1 MNPRYIEVINGTSP
15 HLLYKIPHKYH
26 AAHPTGFVVI
36 INTQLQI
43 NFSFT
48 LCPLYICTSETNLPG
63 NNPHDVILFYNE
75 SIGPLEHVLYKLWE
89 EYKLTCCDKTEHSI
103 KRYKYNNQVPP
114 RKIIIPCFKRLE
126 NITAVLKRFKMID
139 APPEGYKPQ
148 ILLVEHST
156 FQEIDKIAEDF
167 DCEYLWIL
175 LDPRI
180 PDLPLGQFN
189 KALCYDKSFIFGS
202 PATWYLFH
210 DNDILV
216 PKTFWS
222 LLDANVNRSGAKFL
236 QPYTHR
242 TPLYLHE
249 AISEEL
255 RKNLQLVDMPIDN
268 KNIQR
273 PLPGAPG
280 GSLYIHRDRY
290 LDVGGHDPNLCWGY
304 GPEDLL
310 FFNKLQTLEPI
321 AYADEP
327 PIEMVHLWHPSA
339 ATYNPLLRDMDIF
352 VKGYFMNLSSEQ
364 KKKIMEEKKSL
375 LISILSGKL

>member
-26 AAHPTGFVVI
+26 AAHPTGFVVVTNI
-36 INTQLQI
+36 QKQ
-43 NFSFT
+43 FPFT
-48 LCPLYICTSETNLPG
+48 ICPLYFCESEVNLPG
-63 NNPHDVILFYNE
+63 NNPHDVIVFYNE
-75 SIGPLEHVLYKLWE
+75 SLGPLEDLLYKLWE
-89 EYKLTCCDKTEHSI
+89 EYKLTCCDKTQISI

-126 NITAVLKRFKMID
+126 NLTAVLKRFQMID
-139 APPEGYKPQ
+139 SPPEGYKPQ

-156 FQEIDKIAEDF
+156 FQEIDKIAEEF
-167 DCEYLWIL
+167 DCEYMWIF

-189 KALCYDKSFIFGS
+189 KALCYDKSFMTGS

-222 LLDANVNRSGAKFL
+222 LLDANVNRSGAKFI

-242 TPLYLHE
+242 TPFYLHE
-249 AISEEL
+249 HVSEAF
-255 RKNLQLVDMPIDN
+255 RKNLHLVDEPIDS
-268 KNIQR
+268 KNIQT
-273 PLPGAPG
+273 PIPGAPG

-310 FFNKLQTLEPI
+310 FLDKLRTMAEI
-321 AYADEP
+321 AYADDP
-327 PIEMVHLWHPSA
+327 PIEMFHLWHPTA
-339 ATYNPLLRDMDIF
+339 ELQNPFRREMDIF
-352 VKGYFMNLSSEQ
+352 VKIYFVNLPLDQ
-364 KKKIMEEKKSL
+364 KKKLMEGKKNL
-375 LISILSGKL
+375 LTSILMGKL